1 MPTAEP
7 GAAPDP
13 RWSSLPAVEARG
25 VGVRFGALRALSN
38 VSIAVHTGSVHGLIG
53 PNGSG
58 KSTLLHALAGKRL
71 PDSGQIFANG
81 VDITRASPAK
91 RSRLGLSI
99 KFQLARVY
107 PQLTVSDNLLVA
119 LQAHTGLRSLL
130 MSRTR
135 SSLTSQLESR
145 LAEVGLAGRGAQVAK
160 QLSHGQQQWLEIA
173 MARALEPAV
182 LLLDE
187 PTAGMSPQERRVTG
201 EIIRL
206 ASHAAG
212 VLIVDHDLDFIK
224 DLCTHMTVLAQ
235 GVVVAT
241 GTPAEIEADPIVQ
254 EVFLTRV

>member
-1 MPTAEP
+1 MTTAEP
-7 GAAPDP
+7 RAAPDP
-13 RWSSLPAVEARG
+13 RRSGLAAVEARG
-25 VGVRFGALRALSN
+25 VGVTFGALRALSD

-58 KSTLLHALAGKRL
+58 KSTLLHALAGKRV

-119 LQAHTGLRSLL
+119 LQAHTPLRALL

-135 SSLTSQLESR
+135 SSLISQLEAC

-160 QLSHGQQQWLEIA
+160 A
-173 MARALEPAV
+173 AVARTAAVAGDRDRTRPRTCV

-206 ASHAAG
+206 ASRTAG

-224 DLCTHMTVLAQ
+224 DLCTQMTVLAQ

>member
-7 GAAPDP
+7 SAALDP
-13 RWSSLPAVEARG
+13 AWCRIPAVEARG
-25 VGVRFGALRALSN
+25 IDVTFGALRALSD

-58 KSTLLHALAGKRL
+58 KSTLLHALAGKRI
-71 PDSGQIFANG
+71 PDSGHIFANG
-81 VDITRASPAK
+81 VDITRDSPAK

-119 LQAHTGLRSLL
+119 LQAHTPLRALL

-135 SSLTSQLESR
+135 SSLTSQIETR
-145 LAEVGLAGRGAQVAK
+145 LDEVGLAGKGALAAK
-160 QLSHGQQQWLEIA
+160 LLSHGQQQWLEIA

-206 ASHAAG
+206 ASRDAG

-235 GVVVAT
+235 GAVVAT
-241 GTPAEIEADPIVQ
+241 GTPNEIEADPVVQ
-254 EVFLTRV
+254 DVFLTRV

>member
-1 MPTAEP
+1 MPA
-7 GAAPDP
+7 GGG
-13 RWSSLPAVEARG
+13 LPAVEARG
-25 VGVRFGALRALSN
+25 VGVSFGALRALSD
-38 VSIAVHTGSVHGLIG
+38 VSIAVHRGSVHGLIG

-58 KSTLLHALAGKRL
+58 KSTLLHALAGKRT

-81 VDITRASPAK
+81 LDITRASPAK

-107 PQLTVSDNLLVA
+107 PQLTVADNLLVA
-119 LQAHTGLRSLL
+119 LQAHTPLRRLL

-135 SSLTSQLESR
+135 CSLTSQIESR
-145 LAEVGLAGRGAQVAK
+145 LDAVGLSGRGGQAAK
-160 QLSHGQQQWLEIA
+160 LLSHGQQQWLEIA
-173 MARALEPAV
+173 MACALEPAV

-206 ASHAAG
+206 ASRYAG

-235 GVVVAT
+235 GAVVAT
-241 GTPAEIEADPIVQ
+241 GTPAEIEADPVVQ

>member
-1 MPTAEP
+1 
-7 GAAPDP
+7 
-13 RWSSLPAVEARG
+13 
-25 VGVRFGALRALSN
+25 
-38 VSIAVHTGSVHGLIG
+38 
-53 PNGSG
+53 
-58 KSTLLHALAGKRL
+58 
-71 PDSGQIFANG
+71 
-81 VDITRASPAK
+81 
-91 RSRLGLSI
+91 
-99 KFQLARVY
+99 
-107 PQLTVSDNLLVA
+107 
-119 LQAHTGLRSLL
+119 

-135 SSLTSQLESR
+135 SSLTSQLEAR
-145 LAEVGLAGRGAQVAK
+145 LAEVGLAGRGAQVAR

-206 ASHAAG
+206 ASRTAG